1 MVFERFSHLPQHH
14 LHQCQ
19 QLRPDLRRT
28 RSKPKHHTA
37 RTAVQHP
44 TGDVPYRFPVGRRT
58 WGGSNRYAATAS
70 TRKHGEQ
77 VRNTCVPKGRR
88 TRALE
93 GAYGRAVARR
103 ISSQG
108 TIVVK
113 RLGNLENVRRMEM
126 DQSAARGRLLQVH
139 NQNIL
144 IRTIILEAPSFWSS
158 LDRQGAI
165 IAILDRRSS
174 PIWCYHFDNPGS
186 KW

>member
-1 MVFERFSHLPQHH
+1 MWKFLNPSITQREQLYSTQLETYRTVFQSAGVLG
-14 LHQCQ
+14 
-19 QLRPDLRRT
+19 
-28 RSKPKHHTA
+28 A
-37 RTAVQHP
+37 
-44 TGDVPYRFPVGRRT
+44 
-58 WGGSNRYAATAS
+58 
-70 TRKHGEQ
+70 
-77 VRNTCVPKGRR
+77 GRR

-144 IRTIILEAPSFWSS
+144 IRTIILETPSFWSR